1 MTKAVIFGGYG
12 TFGSLVAR
20 ELARFDLAVTIAG
33 RDLNRAVELARSL
46 GPGLRGLAADV
57 TRPESIRAALADQAV
72 AVHCAGPYGPSDAT
86 VLETCLEA
94 GCHYVD
100 IADDRAYIAML
111 RGYGERFR
119 QRGLAAVYG
128 CSSLPAISGAL
139 GLAAAGKG
147 DAPGRCRVT
156 LFIGNNN
163 PKGWAAIRSLVGGL
177 GKPIRAP
184 QGVLRGFRDREVVTL
199 PEPFGRRAV
208 FNFDSPEYDLF
219 AQHLGIRAVRVK
231 LGFGMPLATYLFA
244 LLAKLG
250 SNYGDRT
257 ADVFEWLGKWGPRFG
272 TSGAVVMTEL
282 FYCNGFCCRAA
293 AFARHE
299 GQRMAA
305 LPCALVARELA
316 SRRSVIGGAM
326 TAYEFLG
333 GTTLLEGL
341 EAAGFE
347 VRIDHLPGISGARE
361 RFV

>member
-1 MTKAVIFGGYG
+1 MTKVVIFGGYG

-20 ELARFDLAVTIAG
+20 ELARLEITVTVAG

-46 GPGLRGLAADV
+46 GPGHPGLVANV
-57 TRPESIRAALADQAV
+57 TRPESIQTALADQTV
-72 AVHCAGPYGPSDAT
+72 AVHCAGPYGPSNST
-86 VLETCLEA
+86 VLEMCLEA
-94 GCHYVD
+94 GCHYAD
-100 IADDRAYIAML
+100 IADDRDYIAMV

-139 GLAAAGKG
+139 GLAAAAKG
-147 DAPGRCRVT
+147 GAPDRCRVT

-184 QGVLRGFRDREVVTL
+184 QGVLRGFQDREVVTL
-199 PEPFGRRAV
+199 PELFGRRVV

-219 AQHLGIRAVRVK
+219 AQHLGVRAVRVK
-231 LGFGMPLATYLFA
+231 LGFEMPLATYLFA

-250 SNYGDRT
+250 SNYADRT
-257 ADVFEWLGKWGPRFG
+257 ADVLEWLGKWGPRFG

-282 FYCNGFCCRAA
+282 FYSNGFCRRAA

-316 SRRSVIGGAM
+316 SRGSVVGGAM

-333 GTTLLEGL
+333 ATTLLEGL
-341 EAAGFE
+341 KAAGFE
-347 VRIDHLPGISGARE
+347 VRIDHLPGTAVGRD
-361 RFV
+361 RCV

>member
-20 ELARFDLAVTIAG
+20 ELARFGITVTVAG

-46 GPGLRGLAADV
+46 GPRHRGLAADV
-57 TRPESIRAALADQAV
+57 TRPASIRAALAEQAV
-72 AVHCAGPYGPSDAT
+72 AVHCAGPFGPLDAT

-100 IADDRAYIAML
+100 IADDRAYLAL
-111 RGYGERFR
+111 VRCFGERFR
-119 QRGLAAVYG
+119 ERGLAAVYG

-139 GLAAAGKG
+139 GLTAAGKAG
-147 DAPGRCRVT
+147 VLQRTRVT

-163 PKGWAAIRSLVGGL
+163 PKGWAAIRSLVSGL

-184 QGVLRGFRDREVVTL
+184 QGVLRGFRDREVVAL
-199 PEPFGRRAV
+199 PEPFGQRAV

-219 AQHLGIRAVRVK
+219 PPLLGVRSVKVK
-231 LGFGMPLATYLFA
+231 LGFEVPLATYLFA
-244 LLAKLG
+244 LLAMLG
-250 SNYGDRT
+250 SDYGDRT
-257 ADVFEWLGKWGPRFG
+257 ADVLGWLGKRGPRFG

-282 FYCNGFCCRAA
+282 FYCNSSCHRAA
-293 AFARHE
+293 AFARKE

-316 SRRSVIGGAM
+316 SRRSEIGGAM

-333 GTTLLEGL
+333 ETTLLEGL
-341 EAAGFE
+341 KAAGFE
-347 VRIDHLPGISGARE
+347 VRIDHLPGMGARE
-361 RFV
+361 ERGV